1 MTSSAHRRVYTNVNK
16 IETVSTL
23 QISSLAKSDPKSIE
37 ITNHNLTWAG
47 QEYEPTMT
55 SREKFLENLYN
66 LVFKSREAIVSNFN
80 YIAVCKCNQLVLWLH
95 KGNENQK

>member
-1 MTSSAHRRVYTNVNK
+1 MFNKTRCLTMTSSAHRRVYTNVNK

-55 SREKFLENLYN
+55 RSRETFLENLYN
-66 LVFKSREAIVSNFN
+66 LVFTSR
-80 YIAVCKCNQLVLWLH
+80 LVR
-95 KGNENQK
+95 Q